1 MTVLRNNHLEQLGA
15 KGIFDT
21 GIITIM
27 TEEDRIMKKTII
39 AAMMAAITVGAV
51 AGGAATFSA
60 SQEDTQLQISNGSE
74 AQETIPDSEAT
85 QDTSGED
92 LQTAGNSEDAEQS
105 VTEVAASLPS
115 GNIARCELA
124 DTDGTDTI
132 ADIAEN
138 VMPAMVSITNT
149 SVQEVQDWFRGGS
162 FQYESKS
169 AGTGVIMGENDSEL
183 LIVSNNHVVEGANK
197 LAVTFINETS
207 VEGTVKGTDDKND
220 LAIVS
225 VNLEDIDDE
234 TLSLIRVANAADSDE
249 IRVGEQVVAIGNALG
264 YGQSVTTGIVSALG
278 REVMVRDTYG
288 ISDYEELIQ
297 TDAAINAGNSGGA
310 LLNMKGEVIG
320 INSVKA
326 SANGVEGMGYAIPTA
341 KALPIIQNLM
351 NREQREKVSE
361 EDAAYIGITGENV
374 DASVSQLYG
383 LPIGIYL
390 SEVSENS
397 PASDAGMTKGMV
409 MTAFDGISVETM
421 SDLQDLLQYYAAG
434 ETVTVTVQK
443 ADDNGGVVESEL
455 SLTLGRRSDY
465 IKLN

>member
-1 MTVLRNNHLEQLGA
+1 
-15 KGIFDT
+15 
-21 GIITIM
+21 
-27 TEEDRIMKKTII
+27 
-39 AAMMAAITVGAV
+39 
-51 AGGAATFSA
+51 
-60 SQEDTQLQISNGSE
+60 
-74 AQETIPDSEAT
+74 
-85 QDTSGED
+85 
-92 LQTAGNSEDAEQS
+92 
-105 VTEVAASLPS
+105 
-115 GNIARCELA
+115 
-124 DTDGTDTI
+124 
-132 ADIAEN
+132 
-138 VMPAMVSITNT
+138 
-149 SVQEVQDWFRGGS
+149 
-162 FQYESKS
+162 
-169 AGTGVIMGENDSEL
+169 
-183 LIVSNNHVVEGANK
+183 
-197 LAVTFINETS
+197 
-207 VEGTVKGTDDKND
+207 
-220 LAIVS
+220 
-225 VNLEDIDDE
+225 
-234 TLSLIRVANAADSDE
+234 
-249 IRVGEQVVAIGNALG
+249 
-264 YGQSVTTGIVSALG
+264 
-278 REVMVRDTYG
+278 
-288 ISDYEELIQ
+288 
-297 TDAAINAGNSGGA
+297 
-310 LLNMKGEVIG
+310 MKGEVIG

-443 ADDNGGVVESEL
+443 ADDNGEVVESEL

>member
-1 MTVLRNNHLEQLGA
+1 MLCLR
-15 KGIFDT
+15 
-21 GIITIM
+21 
-27 TEEDRIMKKTII
+27 
-39 AAMMAAITVGAV
+39 
-51 AGGAATFSA
+51 
-60 SQEDTQLQISNGSE
+60 
-74 AQETIPDSEAT
+74 
-85 QDTSGED
+85 
-92 LQTAGNSEDAEQS
+92 
-105 VTEVAASLPS
+105 
-115 GNIARCELA
+115 
-124 DTDGTDTI
+124 
-132 ADIAEN
+132 
-138 VMPAMVSITNT
+138 
-149 SVQEVQDWFRGGS
+149 WFRGGS

-220 LAIVS
+220 LAVVS
-225 VNLEDIDDE
+225 VNLADIDDE
-234 TLSLIRVANAADSDE
+234 TMSQIRIANVADSDE
-249 IRVGEQVVAIGNALG
+249 ARVGEQVVAIGNALG

-351 NREQREKVSE
+351 NREKRDKVSE

-390 SEVSENS
+390 SEVSEDS

-443 ADDNGGVVESEL
+443 ADDNGEVVESEL